1 MLKRFLM
8 SHFLMKKNNG
18 DPVIVRLPPSPTGFL
33 HIGNVRTLLFN
44 YLFAK
49 KHGGKIVLRSED
61 TDKERSK
68 LEYEEYMK
76 EALTWLGITWDEFYR
91 QSDRTEIYQE
101 YIQKLI
107 NEDKAYI
114 SEEVPTEEQK
124 KRAEEE
130 GRKLRTSVVRFRNS
144 GESVT
149 FLDEVL
155 GEITVDT
162 TDLGDFVIA
171 KDLNTP
177 LYHLTVVVDDFLMGV
192 THIIRGNDHVANTPR
207 HILLQKAIGAPR
219 PAYVHLP
226 LIIGKDGKKL
236 SKRHGNTATLDYR
249 DELGVLPEAMV
260 NFLAF
265 LGWNPGDE
273 REILT
278 TEELIKEFTLS
289 RIQKG
294 QAVFN
299 EEKLRWINKEHL
311 NMLSDNDYKDIA
323 KPFLLHLSEYN
334 LRPILPIIRE
344 RTQVLGDL
352 RSDIRAGEYD
362 YAFKS
367 PDYPDPNKIIW
378 KKSTLEKTKENLAGV
393 KVLLENYPRDWTSIS
408 DLKNHVWDY
417 VEEKGRGDVLW
428 PLRFVLS
435 GREKSPDPFT
445 LLSILGKEESLVR
458 IEKALSV
465 LI

>member
-1 MLKRFLM
+1 MNE
-8 SHFLMKKNNG
+8 NNNN
-18 DPVIVRLPPSPTGFL
+18 PVIVRLPPSPTGFL
-33 HIGNVRTLLFN
+33 HVGNVRTLLFN

-68 LEYEEYMK
+68 PEYEAYMK

-107 NEDKAYI
+107 DEDKAYV
-114 SEEVPTEEQK
+114 SEETPTEEQK

-130 GRKLRTSVVRFRNS
+130 GRTLRTSVIRFRNT
-144 GESVT
+144 GETVT
-149 FLDEVL
+149 FSDEVL
-155 GEITVDT
+155 GEISVDT

-171 KDLNTP
+171 KDMDTP
-177 LYHLTVVVDDFLMGV
+177 LYHLTVVVDDFLMGI

-207 HILLQKAIGAPR
+207 QILLQQAIGAPR
-219 PAYVHLP
+219 PMYAHLP
-226 LIIGKDGKKL
+226 LIVGKDGKKL

-249 DELGVLPEAMV
+249 DELGILPEAMV

-273 REILT
+273 REVFT
-278 TEELIKEFTLS
+278 AEELVQEFTLQ
-289 RIQKG
+289 RLQKG

-311 NMLSDNDYKDIA
+311 NRLSDDVYQKA
-323 KPFLLHLSEYN
+323 AQPFLGHLSQHD
-334 LRPILPIIRE
+334 LTSILPIIRE

-352 RSDIRAGEYD
+352 RSDIEAGEYD
-362 YAFKS
+362 YFFETPVYEA
-367 PDYPDPNKIIW
+367 PEKIVW
-378 KKSTLEKTKENLAGV
+378 KKGTQEDSLRHLQHVLGVLEGAEWAAPEDMKE
-393 KVLLENYPRDWTSIS
+393 LL
-408 DLKNHVWDY
+408 WDY
-417 VEEKGRGDVLW
+417 AEAEGKGDVLW
-428 PLRFVLS
+428 PLRFSLS
-435 GREKSPDPFT
+435 GKDRSPDPFT
-445 LLSILGKEESLVR
+445 LLATLGKEASLER
-458 IEKALSV
+458 INNAIKALS
-465 LI
+465 